1 VNGQTYWRDPAASAA
16 DAEPRTRRRRW
27 PFIIAATAVI
37 VVIVVAGAAGWWLI
51 GGGRDQ
57 WTRRQWQPPPQSLLS
72 PMEVEPIPGWT
83 TSVTGLG
90 LPLGA
95 RITTAGDSSAPGPVI
110 TTSDSRTYLVAYTA
124 GPADPQ
130 WWLAGLD
137 ARDGHRMFPPVPLSM
152 GQRPPSCFVNDR
164 SVVCVAE
171 DSRPATAWVVDG
183 EGGGLTYTGPTDLQL
198 YSSKLRPRQLG
209 NYLVAQTEDE
219 GVRGVGADAEP
230 TWFVPG
236 VGVVASHDDRLA
248 FQSRGEGLGGDVFA
262 LADGTVVSP
271 ATHADAQLRTVR
283 FFDGGFAAEVAA
295 NGEPTAVQFFD
306 AEARKTADA
315 AGDQLANTTAN
326 LTAVFEDD
334 DRWGIF
340 TPDGAR
346 LLDLPREQA
355 GGVQLIGSNLWVGRS
370 SASDHRSQPYD
381 LRTGNPG
388 KPCDIDFRGYLG
400 SDGSVVVRAPLNPKS
415 DDLVQAYDLAT
426 CGMAWS
432 IPRPSGSLGRVV
444 RTDDAL
450 VRLSDDGTELMSLVA
465 PR

>member
-1 VNGQTYWRDPAASAA
+1 MNGQPYWRDPTPSS
-16 DAEPRTRRRRW
+16 AEPRLRRPRW
-27 PFIIAATAVI
+27 PFIAAATAV
-37 VVIVVAGAAGWWLI
+37 VVLVTVAGATGWWLI
-51 GGGRDQ
+51 GGGSDQ
-57 WTRRQWQPPPQSLLS
+57 WTRRHWQPPPQSLLS
-72 PMEVEPIPGWT
+72 PMAVEPVAGWT
-83 TSVTGLG
+83 TSVTSLG
-90 LPLGA
+90 LPFDA
-95 RITTAGDSSAPGPVI
+95 RISTAGDSSTPGPVI
-110 TTSDSRTYLVAYTA
+110 TTSDFRTYLLASTS

-130 WWLAGLD
+130 WLLAGLD
-137 ARDGHRMFPPVPLSM
+137 ARNGNRLFPPVPLSM
-152 GQRPPSCFVNDR
+152 GQQPPSCYVNDR

-171 DSRPATAWVVDG
+171 DSRAATAWVLDG
-183 EGGGLTYTGPTDLQL
+183 ETGGLTYTGPTDLQL

-209 NYLVAQTEDE
+209 NYLVAQTEKE
-219 GVRGVGADAEP
+219 GVYGVGAEAEP

-271 ATHADAQLRTVR
+271 ATPPDAQLRTVR

-295 NGEPTAVQFFD
+295 EGKPAAVQFFD
-306 AEARKTADA
+306 AEARRTAETA
-315 AGDQLANTTAN
+315 ADQLLNTTAN

-334 DRWGIF
+334 DRWGVF

-355 GGVQLIGSNLWVGRS
+355 GGVQLIGSTLWVGRN

-381 LRTGNPG
+381 LQTGDAG

-400 SDGSVVVRAPLNPKS
+400 SDGSVVVRTPLNPKS

-432 IPRPSGSLGRVV
+432 IHRSSGSLGRVV
-444 RTDDAL
+444 RIDDTL